1 MPIPRIA
8 ALPIRWFV
16 AVLTLL
22 PCLVQ
27 ADCINMVSGAGGHT
41 FWLHVQ
47 QGAEMAAQEHGLSL
61 HFRGP
66 QNERDPQQQLLI
78 IDKVLERPCAA
89 LIVAPSGDELLPRLA
104 DLKKQGM
111 TILFIDRDLG
121 SSDVSGAV
129 VTDNYQ
135 AGLLAG
141 QQMAR
146 LLKGEGRVGLLRPGS
161 RAQSIA
167 ERARGFIQ
175 GAAAGGLQVVLER
188 YLPANENAERSS
200 LATELGELDG
210 VFTTNEATSL
220 ITLGALRRA
229 KLGGRL
235 VHIGFDANP
244 QLVDALRDGHMAG
257 LLIQQPY
264 QMGYQ
269 GVVLAQRH
277 LRGEVLG
284 PSSIAL
290 VAVFVE
296 RNNLEEERIQRLL
309 SP

>member
-1 MPIPRIA
+1 MPICATSPARS
-8 ALPIRWFV
+8 LV
-16 AVLTLL
+16 AVLALL
-22 PCLVQ
+22 PGPLL

-41 FWLHVQ
+41 FWRHVQ
-47 QGAEMAAQEHGLSL
+47 LGAEMAAQQNGLDL

-66 QNERDPQQQLLI
+66 QSERDPQQQLQI

-89 LIVAPSGDELLPRLA
+89 LIVAPSSNEVLPRLA
-104 DLKKQGM
+104 ELKQRGV
-111 TILFIDRDLG
+111 TTLFIDRDLG
-121 SSDVSGAV
+121 SSNVSGAV
-129 VTDNYQ
+129 ATDNYQ

-146 LLKGEGRVGLLRPGS
+146 LLKGEGRVALLRPRS

-175 GAAAGGLQVVLER
+175 GAVAGGLQVVLER
-188 YLPANENAERSS
+188 YLPANESAERSS
-200 LATELGELDG
+200 LARELDELDG

-229 KLGGRL
+229 KLAGKL

-269 GVVLAQRH
+269 SVVLAQRH
-277 LRGEVLG
+277 LRGEAGG
-284 PSSIAL
+284 PRTIAL
-290 VAVFVE
+290 AAVFVE
-296 RNNLEEERIQRLL
+296 RSNLEEERIQRLL

>member
-1 MPIPRIA
+1 MPIFS
-8 ALPIRWFV
+8 ALSTR
-16 AVLTLL
+16 LL
-22 PCLVQ
+22 VFLLALSPGLLR
-27 ADCINMVSGAGGHT
+27 AECINMVSGAGGQT
-41 FWLHVQ
+41 FWRQVQ
-47 QGAEMAAQEHGLSL
+47 QGAERAAQQHGLDL

-66 QNERDPQQQLLI
+66 QSEHDPHQQLQI
-78 IDKVLERPCAA
+78 VDKVLERPCAA
-89 LIVAPSGDELLPRLA
+89 LIVAPSSNEVLPRLA
-104 DLKKQGM
+104 ELKQRGV
-111 TILFIDRDLG
+111 TTLFIDRDLG
-121 SSDVSGAV
+121 SSDISGAV

-146 LLKGEGRVGLLRPGS
+146 LLKGEGRVALLRPSS

-175 GAAAGGLQVVLER
+175 GAAAGGLRVVLER

-200 LATELGELDG
+200 LARELGELDG
-210 VFTTNEATSL
+210 VFTTNETTSL

-229 KLGGRL
+229 KLAGKL

-244 QLVDALRDGHMAG
+244 QLVDALREGHMAG

-269 GVVLAQRH
+269 SVELARSY
-277 LRGEVLG
+277 LRGAAVA
-284 PSSIAL
+284 PRNIAL
-290 VAVFVE
+290 AAVFVE
-296 RNNLEEERIQRLL
+296 RSNLEEERIQRLL

>member
-1 MPIPRIA
+1 MPISRMTV
-8 ALPIRWFV
+8 LPIRWFV
-16 AVLTLL
+16 GAFALL
-22 PCLVQ
+22 PGLLL

-41 FWLHVQ
+41 FWRQVQ
-47 QGAEMAAQEHGLSL
+47 LGAEMAAQQNGLNL

-66 QNERDPQQQLLI
+66 QSERDPQQQLQI

-89 LIVAPSGDELLPRLA
+89 LIVAPSGNELLPRLA
-104 DLKKQGM
+104 ALKQRGV
-111 TILFIDRDLG
+111 TILFIDRDLDTE
-121 SSDVSGAV
+121 DVSAV
-129 VTDNYQ
+129 VATDNYQ

-146 LLKGEGRVGLLRPGS
+146 LLKGEGRVALLRPSS
-161 RAQSIA
+161 RAQSVV

-175 GAAAGGLQVVLER
+175 GAGVGGLQVVLER
-188 YLPANENAERSS
+188 YLPANESAERSS
-200 LATELGELDG
+200 LARELGELDG
-210 VFTTNEATSL
+210 VFSTSEAVSL

-229 KLGGRL
+229 KVSGQL

-269 GVVLAQRH
+269 SVVLAQRH
-277 LRGEVLG
+277 LRGEAVG
-284 PSSIAL
+284 PRTIAL
-290 VAVFVE
+290 AAVFVE
-296 RNNLEEERIQRLL
+296 RSNLEEERIQRLL